1 MTTNE
6 IIAQL
11 ESNLSYRLD
20 LKRDNPQFL
29 DVLENDRDIEAFREA
44 IHAVC
49 TLARVEEALTN
60 LRDTWDKDGDD
71 WQKGHWLGL
80 NSALL
85 VIEKEK
91 ENESNA

>member
-1 MTTNE
+1 MKDST
-6 IIAQL
+6 L
-11 ESNLSYRLD
+11 E
-20 LKRDNPQFL
+20 
-29 DVLENDRDIEAFREA
+29 
-44 IHAVC
+44 
-49 TLARVEEALTN
+49 RVEKALIT